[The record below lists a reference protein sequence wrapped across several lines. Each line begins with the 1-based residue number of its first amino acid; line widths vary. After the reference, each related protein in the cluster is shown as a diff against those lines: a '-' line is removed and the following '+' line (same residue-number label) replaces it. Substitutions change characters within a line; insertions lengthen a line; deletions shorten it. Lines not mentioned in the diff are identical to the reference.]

1 TLPYSILYTR
11 SHREIS
17 LLIFFLSLTPPL
29 AAVGRWTWDNG
40 YNPSIPSYLTFF
52 LTRLYFISSE
62 KVPIFMYSEEF
73 SALIREESPS
83 FVSSLSIRFR
93 FDFKFA
99 NSAMAPSKPHS
110 TVASGDANVPCSR
123 PENGVSE
130 FSDSLSL
137 FHSEKAVQELLQQ
150 TPILGTDDHLI
161 EFSEA
166 LRTVAKALRRAAE
179 GKASAQAEAA
189 EWKRRY
195 ELEMARNHKGCTAET
210 SHREQYN
217 DIDCQRPETSTNLS
231 GTGNQTN
238 GKSEDFLVNG
248 ICSHQIL
255 QDGAASP
262 EAKAVQNRMMR
273 KASFKLSWWCKGDNG
288 DQHKHDIVSF
298 EKGNI
303 TTAGRTS
310 KQISLKWESNPQTV
324 LILTKPNSVS
334 VRILCAQMVRWLK
347 EHQKLNIFVE
357 PRVISE
363 LLAESSYF
371 SFVQTWKDDSEISR
385 LHSKVD
391 LVVTLGGDGTVLWAA
406 SMFKGPVPPIVPFSL
421 GSLGFMTPFHS
432 EHYRD
437 CLDSILRGPVSIT
450 LRHRLQCYVIRD
462 AAKNEYETEEPILV
476 LNEVTIDRGISS
488 YLTNLECYCDN
499 SFVTTVQ
506 GDGLILSTT
515 SGSTAYSLAAG
526 GSMVHPQVPGILF
539 TPICPHSLSFRPL
552 ILPENV
558 TVRVQVPFNSRS
570 PAWASFDGK
579 DRKQLAAGDA
589 LVCSMAP
596 WPVPT
601 ACSADS
607 MGDFLRSIHEGLHW
621 NLRKTQSF
629 DGPRES

>member
-1 TLPYSILYTR
+1 MNWRWPGIVKIMAIPLSGYSLCEMLQRWTPTSVLSALDMIRLVVPCVFCCNVLKEQKMSLSEGCNAEP
-11 SHREIS
+11 SHREPDNDLDDQTIIEVPAIVS
-17 LLIFFLSLTPPL
+17 LP
-29 AAVGRWTWDNG
+29 
-40 YNPSIPSYLTFF
+40 
-52 LTRLYFISSE
+52 
-62 KVPIFMYSEEF
+62 
-73 SALIREESPS
+73 
-83 FVSSLSIRFR
+83 
-93 FDFKFA
+93 
-99 NSAMAPSKPHS
+99 
-110 TVASGDANVPCSR
+110 
-123 PENGVSE
+123 
-130 FSDSLSL
+130 
-137 FHSEKAVQELLQQ
+137 
-150 TPILGTDDHLI
+150 
-161 EFSEA
+161 
-166 LRTVAKALRRAAE
+166 
-179 GKASAQAEAA
+179 
-189 EWKRRY
+189 
-195 ELEMARNHKGCTAET
+195 
-210 SHREQYN
+210 
-217 DIDCQRPETSTNLS
+217 
-231 GTGNQTN
+231 GNQVN
-238 GKSEDFLVNG
+238 GLSEDFLVNG
-248 ICSHQIL
+248 ICSHEIL
-255 QDGAASP
+255 QDEEAGP
-262 EAKAVQNRMMR
+262 NAKAVRSRMMR
-273 KASFKLSWWCKGDNG
+273 KASFKLSWRCKGDDG

-298 EKGNI
+298 ERGNI

-324 LILTKPNSVS
+324 LIMSKPNSVS

-357 PRVISE
+357 PRVKAE
-363 LLAESSYF
+363 LLTESSYF
-371 SFVQTWKDDSEISR
+371 KFVQTWKDDSEISL
-385 LHSKVD
+385 LHTKVD

-437 CLDSILRGPVSIT
+437 CLDSVLRGPVSIT

-499 SFVTTVQ
+499 SFVTCVQ

-558 TVRVQVPFNSRS
+558 TIRVQVPFNSRS

-579 DRKQLAAGDA
+579 DRKQLEAGDA

-601 ACSADS
+601 ACSVDS
-607 MGDFLRSIHEGLHW
+607 TGDFLRSIHEGLHW